1 MPEVPDGSIVITPK
15 EFYDGV
21 SKDIAEIKAA
31 VSPLPEIKQDMDAL
45 ERRVNAIERRLW
57 IATGFAAAI
66 GTGAGTFL
74 AQALGG

>member
-1 MPEVPDGSIVITPK
+1 MLDVPEGSIVITPK

-21 SKDIAEIKAA
+21 SKDIADIKQLM
-31 VSPLPEIKQDMDAL
+31 SPLPEIKQDLVAVERRVSSL
-45 ERRVNAIERRLW
+45 ERRMW

-66 GTGAGTFL
+66 GTGGGTFL